1 MIGYDDIEQA
11 IKDLLAQQQ
20 TSGKWPWLATVKSYG
35 GEFDEDL
42 LDVVKRFPAIWVTT
56 AGSDGSPEK
65 LSHNKVKDSVKVVVL
80 VGASS
85 VRNEEARR
93 HSAGADIGTYTML
106 KHVRKLLTNN
116 TLKSIGLE
124 GLDPLELGKTKTI
137 FNTIVRGQSISVIA
151 QEFTTGFIIKASDR
165 DREEEDTEAEI
176 QKINIDYYYQ
186 PNDGHVD
193 ESDLVT
199 LKEK

>member
-1 MIGYDDIEQA
+1 MIGYDDIEQG

-20 TSGKWPWLATVKSYG
+20 TSGKWSWLATVKSYG

-42 LDVVKRFPAIWVTT
+42 LDIVRRFPAIWVTT

-93 HSAGADIGTYTML
+93 HGAGADIGTYTML

-116 TLKSIGLE
+116 TLKSVGLA
-124 GLDPLELGKTKTI
+124 GLDPLELGKAKTI

-151 QEFTTGFIIKASDR
+151 QEFTTGFIFKASDR

-193 ESDLVT
+193 ESDLVK
-199 LKEK
+199 LKEE

>member
-1 MIGYDDIEQA
+1 VIGYDDIEQG
-11 IKDLLAQQQ
+11 IKDLCDQQK
-20 TSGKWPWLATVKSYG
+20 TSGKWPWLAAVKSYG

-93 HSAGADIGTYTML
+93 HGAGADIGTYSML
-106 KHVRKLLTNN
+106 KHVRKLFTNN
-116 TLKSIGLE
+116 TLKSVGLE

-137 FNTIVRGQSISVIA
+137 FNTIVRGKSISVIA
-151 QEFTTGFIIKASDR
+151 QEFTTGFIFKASDR
-165 DREEEDTEAEI
+165 DREDEDTEAEI

-186 PNDGHVD
+186 PNDGLVD
-193 ESDLVT
+193 ESDLVE
-199 LKEK
+199 LKR

>member
-20 TSGKWPWLATVKSYG
+20 NSGKWPWLATVKSYG

-42 LDVVKRFPAIWVTT
+42 LGVVKRFPAIWVTT

-65 LSHNKVKDSVKVVVL
+65 IAHYKVKDSVKVVVL

-85 VRNEEARR
+85 MRNEEARR
-93 HSAGADIGTYTML
+93 HGAGADIGTYSML
-106 KHVRKLLTNN
+106 KHVRALLINN
-116 TLKSIGLE
+116 TLRGVGLE

-137 FNTIVRGQSISVIA
+137 FNTIVRGQSISVLA
-151 QEFTTGFIIKASDR
+151 QEFTTGFVIKASDR
-165 DREEEDTEAEI
+165 DREEQATEETI
-176 QKINIDYYYQ
+176 ERINFDYIFAQ
-186 PNDGHVD
+186 HGEPVA
-193 ESDLVT
+193 SDLVE
-199 LKEK
+199 LKKGN

>member
-1 MIGYDDIEQA
+1 MIGYDDMEQA
-11 IKDLLAQQQ
+11 IKDLCAEQQK
-20 TSGKWPWLATVKSYG
+20 SGKWPWLATVKSYG

-42 LDVVKRFPAIWVTT
+42 LDVVRRFPAIWVTT

-65 LSHNKVKDSVKVVVL
+65 LSHNKVKDSAKVVVM

-93 HSAGADIGTYTML
+93 HGAGTDIGTYTML

-116 TLKSIGLE
+116 SLKSVGLE

-165 DREEEDTEAEI
+165 DREEEDTEEEI
-176 QKINIDYYYQ
+176 QKINIDYYLQ
-186 PNDGHVD
+186 PDDSHVD